1 MPAFAALTV
10 NDGQATPVA
19 HTFSPARIDE
29 KGVASFFDR
38 SGGVAI
44 GFSRL
49 TVRITEPVQP
59 IKAGVSS
66 DALKRNY
73 RCTITVDVPK
83 LESATTVPTVAYIHS
98 SRMSLDLPERG
109 VLADR
114 NDLVAYS
121 ANALTNVT
129 VKSVIQNLEAFY

>member
-1 MPAFAALTV
+1 MPAYAPLTI

-44 GFSRL
+44 GYSRI
-49 TVRITEPVQP
+49 TVRLTEPVQP
-59 IKAGVSS
+59 LKAGTTS
-66 DALKRNY
+66 DPLKRNY
-73 RCTITVDVPK
+73 RCTLTVDVPK

-98 SRMSLDLPERG
+98 SRMTFDLPERG
-109 VLADR
+109 ALADR
-114 NDLVAYS
+114 NDLLAYS
-121 ANALTNVT
+121 VNALGNAT
-129 VKSVIQNLEAFY
+129 VKSVMQTLESFY